1 MGFMKRKLCLTLVFF
16 LSFIEVLAEINIDNR
31 EFRGV
36 WIATVD
42 NINWPSKQGLSIEEQ
57 KKEYTD
63 ILDEVVS
70 LNMNAVIMQV
80 RPTAD
85 RFYKKVTKEP
95 WSKFITG
102 ESGKDPG
109 YDPLE
114 FFIEEAHKR
123 NLEFHAWFNPYRITQ
138 KMNEDIPNGHIAK
151 KNPDW
156 VIKYGGRYYYDPGNP
171 KAREFTEDVIID
183 VVKNYN
189 IDAVHMDDYFYPYP
203 ILDKNK
209 KVVPF
214 PDDKSYKTYGKGMKL
229 EDWRRTNTDTFV
241 RELSKKIKKAKPYVK
256 FGISPFGVWRN
267 NDKDSTGSATRAGAE
282 NYDTLYA
289 DTRIWIKNNW
299 IDYIVPQIY
308 WDFNLKVA
316 QYDILV
322 DWWINEVKDSN
333 VNLYV
338 GHAAYKIDT
347 TKAWKNELE
356 MINQIKYNRDKKKVQ
371 GSVFFGLDKIQKNT
385 LNIKDNLMKHVY
397 KTKILPNTTPWIDI
411 VAPNPIENI
420 SGKKTAEGNLITW
433 EDIPQNYVDYYAIY
447 RSTNKNFS
455 ENDPQYLIATI
466 KRKYGLKYLDKDI
479 EKGKTYHYKVAPVD
493 RVHNQGKVKKEII
506 IKN

>member
-1 MGFMKRKLCLTLVFF
+1 MKRVAYIFCLFLITLSVVF
-16 LSFIEVLAEINIDNR
+16 AKDGDR

-57 KKEYTD
+57 KKEFID
-63 ILDEVVS
+63 ILDEIKS

-85 RFYKKVTKEP
+85 RFYGKVTKEP
-95 WSKFITG
+95 WSKYITG
-102 ESGKDPG
+102 EIGKNPG

-123 NLEFHAWFNPYRITQ
+123 NLEFHAWFNPYRITL
-138 KMNEDIPNGHIAK
+138 KKNEEIAKDHIAR
-151 KNPDW
+151 KNPEW
-156 VIKYGGRYYYDPGNP
+156 VIQYDEKLYYDPGNP
-171 KAREFTEDVIID
+171 AAREFTENVIVD

-189 IDAVHMDDYFYPYP
+189 IDGVHMDDYFYPYP
-203 ILDKNK
+203 VLDKNK

-214 PDDKSYKTYGKGMKL
+214 GDDKTYKLYGKEL
-229 EDWRRTNTDTFV
+229 TREDWRRKNTDTFV

-267 NDKDSTGSATRAGAE
+267 NDKDITGSATRAGAE

-289 DTRIWIKNNW
+289 DTRTWIKNEW

-347 TKAWKNELE
+347 TKAWKNEKELIE
-356 MINQIKYNRDKKKVQ
+356 QIKYNRKSKGVA
-371 GSVFFGLDKIQKNT
+371 GSVFFGFDKIQKNS
-385 LNIKDNLMKHVY
+385 LNIKDNLKKEVY
-397 KTKILPNTTPWIDI
+397 QNQILPSRTPWIDE
-411 VAPNPIENI
+411 VPPKPVTNLV
-420 SGKKTAEGNLITW
+420 GKITKDGVLLTW
-433 EDIPQNYVDYYAIY
+433 DDPANNYSDYYAIY
-447 RSTNKNFS
+447 RSRNKDFDGVS
-455 ENDPQYLIATI
+455 SKYLLGTV
-466 KRKYGLKYLDKDI
+466 KRKYGLKYLDKTAQ
-479 EKGKTYHYKVAPVD
+479 KGENYYYKVSPVD
-493 RVHNQGKVKKEII
+493 KVHNEGAVKEKVFLKK
-506 IKN
+506 